1 MCPPNAGAAPAGAAP
16 VELTA
21 GRAAMSNVSEQ
32 LGITSEGRGGDS
44 KDVYAILDATR
55 IALDAALDLAVPV
68 SRSSKQTKG
77 QQKAKAEKCR
87 REAESHKDRLQRPRL
102 NLRPEGGTRRGA
114 TRGVEVDG
122 GAAAAAG
129 AGELAE

>member
-44 KDVYAILDATR
+44 KDVYAILDANR

-68 SRSSKQTKG
+68 SQSSKHT
-77 QQKAKAEKCR
+77 
-87 REAESHKDRLQRPRL
+87 
-102 NLRPEGGTRRGA
+102 
-114 TRGVEVDG
+114 
-122 GAAAAAG
+122 
-129 AGELAE
+129 